1 MPLCVS
7 GLGDEVNPA
16 DQESDRVEKL
26 EKRVAEL
33 EARVQQLEALL
44 RKMADQPGQEV
55 PKAMLKVKKAMCGDN
70 LRQLWV
76 LETVYMTQF
85 GGRAKAMPSATGPAF
100 WLALAR
106 TQPALIEESEL
117 DILVCPLSGK
127 KSRPD
132 FTTYRGPAKLMARL
146 AGDDV
151 VGCCEPGHHPDGT
164 ITVLK
169 KNGEVLAVGPDD
181 PVYKRALETT
191 TAQGDT
197 AEKK

>member
-1 MPLCVS
+1 M
-7 GLGDEVNPA
+7 
-16 DQESDRVEKL
+16 EKL

-44 RKMADQPGQEV
+44 RKMTDQPGQEV
-55 PKAMLKVKKAMCGDN
+55 PKAMLKVKKAMCADN

-76 LETVYMTQF
+76 LETVYMGQF
-85 GGRAKAMPSATGPAF
+85 GGRTKSMPSSTGPAF
-100 WLALAR
+100 WLALAK
-106 TQPALIEESEL
+106 TQPALIEEPEL
-117 DILVCPLSGK
+117 GILVCPLSGK

-132 FTTYRGPAKLMARL
+132 FTTYRGPAKYIGRL

-169 KNGEVLAVGPDD
+169 KNGDVVTVGPED

-191 TAQGDT
+191 TAETGNGD
-197 AEKK
+197 KK